1 MSDAEDTV
9 LLVDDNPTNLE
20 VLYQTLDGQGYRLL
34 AARGGEAALA
44 IIHETKPTLILLD
57 IMMPGMDGFQVCE
70 RLKSNP
76 ATADIA
82 VIFLSALGD
91 TDTKVRGFELGAVDY
106 ISKPFQAAEIVA
118 RVATHVKIRR
128 LERELSHRNIELE
141 REITRILA
149 TMQEGVF
156 GVDVN
161 ANITYANR
169 AAAYLSGWDQD
180 ELVGQP
186 ALTNQLR
193 GADGAPRSTQTSP
206 YSRVFS
212 EGHRIEL
219 ECETIWRRDQTHFR
233 ASLNCTPVLENG
245 QVRGA
250 VIVFRDITQRL
261 QAELELQET
270 RMELQ
275 KQRQRLAHIERLS
288 TMGEMAAGFA
298 HEVNQPL
305 TAIANYASVSR
316 RLADKDPIDREKLDS
331 ALEKMQTQAL
341 RASEVIQRLRSFV
354 RKPKAGRQMRDPNA
368 VVEEV
373 IELAEV
379 DSRFNRVPIHFT
391 AGIEGMKVCIDDVQ
405 IQQVLLNLVRN
416 AMEAMASAPHRDE
429 GVNITTCSP
438 AAGVVRFNVVDRGE
452 GLADGAEDRLFHP
465 FYTTKDD
472 GMGIGLSVCAT
483 IMQDHGGEID
493 FHRNENGGATFYID
507 LAAKPCP
514 DTDSV
519 LPGQ

>member
-1 MSDAEDTV
+1 MSQIEDIV

-20 VLYQTLDGQGYRLL
+20 VLYQTLDGEGYRLL

-44 IIHETKPTLILLD
+44 IMRETTPTLILLD

-70 RLKSNP
+70 RLKADA

-91 TDTKVRGFELGAVDY
+91 TETKVKGFELGAVDY

-118 RVATHVKIRR
+118 RVATHIKIQR
-128 LERELSHRNIELE
+128 LERELSHRNVELE
-141 REITRILA
+141 SEINRILA
-149 TMQEGVF
+149 TMREGIF
-156 GVDVN
+156 GLDLN
-161 ANITYANR
+161 GNITFANR
-169 AAAYLSGWDQD
+169 AAAQLTGWSEE
-180 ELVGQP
+180 ELVGQ
-186 ALTNQLR
+186 AAFASHLR
-193 GADGAPRSTQTSP
+193 AEQDAPSRSIHSEP
-206 YSRVFS
+206 YAQVFS
-212 EGHRIEL
+212 QGRRIEL
-219 ECETIWRRDQTHFR
+219 ECETIWRRDDSSFR
-233 ASLNCTPVLENG
+233 ASLNCTPVLEDG
-245 QVRGA
+245 EVRGA

-261 QAELELQET
+261 EAELELQET

-316 RLADKDPIDREKLDS
+316 RLAEREVIDREKLSS
-331 ALEKMQTQAL
+331 ALEKMQNQAL

-354 RKPKAGRQMRDPNA
+354 RKPKTGREIRNPNL

-373 IELAEV
+373 IKLAEV
-379 DSRFNRVPIHFT
+379 DSRHNSVPIYFT
-391 AGIEGMKVCIDDVQ
+391 PGVEGLSICIDDVQ

-416 AMEAMASAPHRDE
+416 ALESMAHSPHRE
-429 GVNITTCSP
+429 QGVRIATSSP
-438 AAGVVRFNVVDRGE
+438 APGVVRFSVVDRGE
-452 GLADGAEDRLFHP
+452 GLADDAEDRLFHP

-472 GMGIGLSVCAT
+472 GMGIGLSVCAS
-483 IMQDHGGEID
+483 IMQDHGGEIG
-493 FHRNENGGATFYID
+493 FARNENGGTTFYID
-507 LAAKPCP
+507 LAAKRA
-514 DTDSV
+514 
-519 LPGQ
+519 G